1 MDGYLRRMSGF
12 LQGAK
17 DVILN
22 NTDISVSN
30 TGKTE
35 NYYVFFS
42 QGLRVK
48 VFIFLRINSNMPAW
62 KILCKLGHWNDSCT
76 LINTSAFLVKKQG
89 HGTYLGR

>member
-35 NYYVFFS
+35 NYYVND
-42 QGLRVK
+42 
-48 VFIFLRINSNMPAW
+48 VFLLRICSNICLLEKFCANSVIEM
-62 KILCKLGHWNDSCT
+62 ILAEL
-76 LINTSAFLVKKQG
+76 
-89 HGTYLGR
+89 

>member
-30 TGKTE
+30 TGKQKIITLMT
-35 NYYVFFS
+35 FFS
-42 QGLRVK
+42 
-48 VFIFLRINSNMPAW
+48 
-62 KILCKLGHWNDSCT
+62 
-76 LINTSAFLVKKQG
+76 
-89 HGTYLGR
+89 

>member
-35 NYYVFFS
+35 NYYVNDVS
-42 QGLRVK
+42 
-48 VFIFLRINSNMPAW
+48 FLN
-62 KILCKLGHWNDSCT
+62 G
-76 LINTSAFLVKKQG
+76 
-89 HGTYLGR
+89 

>member
-35 NYYVFFS
+35 NYYFNDVFFLKDL
-42 QGLRVK
+42 Q
-48 VFIFLRINSNMPAW
+48 
-62 KILCKLGHWNDSCT
+62 
-76 LINTSAFLVKKQG
+76 
-89 HGTYLGR
+89 

>member
-35 NYYVFFS
+35 NYYVND
-42 QGLRVK
+42 
-48 VFIFLRINSNMPAW
+48 VFFLRICSNMPAW
-62 KILCKLGHWNDSCT
+62 KILCKLGHWNDSCR